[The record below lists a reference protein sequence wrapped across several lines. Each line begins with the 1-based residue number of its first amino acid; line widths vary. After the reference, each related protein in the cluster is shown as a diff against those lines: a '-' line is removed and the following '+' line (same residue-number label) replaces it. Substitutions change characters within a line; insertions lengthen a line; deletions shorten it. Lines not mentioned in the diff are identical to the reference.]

1 MSLPAKPT
9 IGARLRAISSTVRR
23 YHEIAGVGEIMRRYF
38 VINAF
43 DGSLTTLGVLAGSYV
58 AVVDRATTVISLIL
72 STAVSIGVA
81 GFYGSYQVERAE
93 RDRALREIE
102 ESTLSSMQDTT
113 LYSASRYATVIV
125 ALVDGISPLIASLL
139 IMIPFFFVPPASMH
153 AAFYIAG
160 AIAFVELF
168 LLGVFLGRVSRERL
182 WFAGVKLVLA
192 GVVALA
198 ISLLLDRGSA
208 P

>member
-1 MSLPAKPT
+1 
-9 IGARLRAISSTVRR
+9 VRQ

-43 DGSLTTLGVLAGSYV
+43 DGSLTALGVLAGSYV
-58 AVVDRATTVISLIL
+58 AGVDKAATVIALIL

-102 ESTLSSMQDTT
+102 ESTLTSLQDTT

-125 ALVDGISPLIASLL
+125 ALVDGISPLVASLL

-153 AAFYIAG
+153 TAFYLAG
-160 AIAFVELF
+160 GIAFVELF

-182 WFAGVKLVLA
+182 WFAGLKLVLA

-198 ISLLLDRGSA
+198 VSLLLNRGAA

>member
-1 MSLPAKPT
+1 
-9 IGARLRAISSTVRR
+9 VRQ

-58 AVVDRATTVISLIL
+58 AVVDKATTVISLIL

-93 RDRALREIE
+93 RDRALRDIE
-102 ESTLSSMQDTT
+102 ESTLTSLQDTT

-125 ALVDGISPLIASLL
+125 ALVDGLSPLIASLL
-139 IMIPFFFVPPASMH
+139 IMIPFFFVPPLSMH
-153 AAFYIAG
+153 AAFYAAG
-160 AIAFVELF
+160 GVAFVELF
-168 LLGVFLGRVSRERL
+168 LLGTFLGKVSRERL
-182 WFAGVKLVLA
+182 WYAGLKLVLA
-192 GVVALA
+192 GVVALGV
-198 ISLLLDRGSA
+198 SLLLNRGAA

>member
-9 IGARLRAISSTVRR
+9 IGARLRAVPVTVRQ

-58 AVVDRATTVISLIL
+58 AGVDKAATVISLIL

-93 RDRALREIE
+93 RDHALREIE
-102 ESTLSSMQDTT
+102 ESTLTSLQDTT

-139 IMIPFFFVPPASMH
+139 IMIPFFFVPPAAMH
-153 AAFYIAG
+153 EAFYAAG
-160 AIAFVELF
+160 AVAFVELF
-168 LLGVFLGRVSRERL
+168 LLGVFLGKVSRERL

-198 ISLLLDRGSA
+198 FSLLLNRGAA

>member
-1 MSLPAKPT
+1 MSLPAKLT
-9 IGARLRAISSTVRR
+9 IGVRVRAVLATVGQ

-43 DGSLTTLGVLAGSYV
+43 DGSLTTIGVLAGCYV
-58 AVVDRATTVISLIL
+58 AVVDKAATVISLIL

-102 ESTLSSMQDTT
+102 ESTLTSMQDTT

-139 IMIPFFFVPPASMH
+139 IMIPFFFVPPVSMH
-153 AAFYIAG
+153 AAFYIGG
-160 AIAFVELF
+160 AVAFAELF
-168 LLGVFLGRVSRERL
+168 LLGVFLGKVSRERL

-198 ISLLLDRGSA
+198 ISLLLNRGSA

>member
-1 MSLPAKPT
+1 VSLPAKPG
-9 IGARLRAISSTVRR
+9 IGARLRAVPATVRQ

-43 DGSLTTLGVLAGSYV
+43 DGSLTTLGVLAGCYV
-58 AVVDRATTVISLIL
+58 SGVDKAATVISLIL

-93 RDRALREIE
+93 HDRALRDIE
-102 ESTLSSMQDTT
+102 ESTLTSLQDTT

-125 ALVDGISPLIASLL
+125 ALVDGLSPLIASLL

-153 AAFYIAG
+153 AAFYLAG
-160 AIAFVELF
+160 GVAFVELF
-168 LLGVFLGRVSRERL
+168 LLGVFLGKVSRERL

-198 ISLLLDRGSA
+198 VSLLLNRGAA

>member
-9 IGARLRAISSTVRR
+9 IGARLRAVPVTVRQ

-58 AVVDRATTVISLIL
+58 AGVDKAATVISLIL

-93 RDRALREIE
+93 RDHALREIE
-102 ESTLSSMQDTT
+102 ESTLTSLQDTT

-139 IMIPFFFVPPASMH
+139 IMIPFFFVPPAAMH
-153 AAFYIAG
+153 AAFYAAG
-160 AIAFVELF
+160 AVAFVELF
-168 LLGVFLGRVSRERL
+168 LLGVFLGKVSRERL

-198 ISLLLDRGSA
+198 FSLLLNRGAA

>member
-1 MSLPAKPT
+1 MTRRPKPALRE
-9 IGARLRAISSTVRR
+9 RLRSIPATVRQ
-23 YHEIAGVGEIMRRYF
+23 YHEIAGVGEIARRYF

-43 DGSLTTLGVLAGSYV
+43 DGSLTTLGVIAGAFAGGVTSSH
-58 AVVDRATTVISLIL
+58 TVESLIL
-72 STAVSIGVA
+72 ATAVSIGVA

-102 ESTLSSMQDTT
+102 ESTLTSMQDTT

-139 IMIPFFFVPPASMH
+139 IMIPFFFVPPVSMH
-153 AAFYIAG
+153 AAFYIGG
-160 AIAFVELF
+160 AVAFAELF
-168 LLGVFLGRVSRERL
+168 LLGVFLGKVSRERL

-198 ISLLLDRGSA
+198 ISLLLNRGSA

>member
-1 MSLPAKPT
+1 M
-9 IGARLRAISSTVRR
+9 RLRAIPATVRQ
-23 YHEIAGVGEIMRRYF
+23 YHEIAGVGAIMRRYF

-58 AVVDRATTVISLIL
+58 AGVDKAATVISLIL

-102 ESTLSSMQDTT
+102 ESTLTSLQDTT

-153 AAFYIAG
+153 AAFYLAG
-160 AIAFVELF
+160 GIAFVELF
-168 LLGVFLGRVSRERL
+168 LLGVFLGKVSRERL

-198 ISLLLDRGSA
+198 VSLLLNRGAA

>member
-1 MSLPAKPT
+1 MSLPAKPS
-9 IGARLRAISSTVRR
+9 IGARLRAVPATVRQ

-43 DGSLTTLGVLAGSYV
+43 DGTLTTLGVLAGCYV
-58 AVVDRATTVISLIL
+58 AAVDRSATVISLIL

-93 RDRALREIE
+93 RDRALRDIE
-102 ESTLSSMQDTT
+102 ESTLTSMQDTT

-139 IMIPFFFVPPASMH
+139 IMIPFFFVPPLSMH
-153 AAFYIAG
+153 AAFYVAG
-160 AIAFVELF
+160 AVAFVELF
-168 LLGVFLGRVSRERL
+168 LLGVFLGKVSRERL
-182 WFAGVKLVLA
+182 WLAGVKLVLA

-198 ISLLLDRGSA
+198 VSLLLNRGAA

>member
-1 MSLPAKPT
+1 VPA
-9 IGARLRAISSTVRR
+9 TVRQ

-58 AVVDRATTVISLIL
+58 AVVDKAATVISLIL

-93 RDRALREIE
+93 RERALRDIE
-102 ESTLSSMQDTT
+102 ESTLTSLQDTT

-153 AAFYIAG
+153 AAFYVAG
-160 AIAFVELF
+160 GVAFVELF
-168 LLGVFLGRVSRERL
+168 LLGVFLGKVSRERL

-198 ISLLLDRGSA
+198 VSLLLNRAAA

>member
-1 MSLPAKPT
+1 VRRVAKPSFFS
-9 IGARLRAISSTVRR
+9 RLRAVPATVRQ

-43 DGSLTTLGVLAGSYV
+43 DGSLTTLGVLAGCYV
-58 AVVDRATTVISLIL
+58 AVVDKAATVISLIL

-93 RDRALREIE
+93 RDRALRDIE
-102 ESTLSSMQDTT
+102 ESTLTSMQDTT

-125 ALVDGISPLIASLL
+125 ALVDGLSPLVASLL
-139 IMIPFFFVPPASMH
+139 IMIPFLFVPPLSMH
-153 AAFYIAG
+153 AAFYAAG
-160 AIAFVELF
+160 AVAFAELF

-182 WFAGVKLVLA
+182 WYAGVKLVLA
-192 GVVALA
+192 GVVALG
-198 ISLLLDRGSA
+198 ISLLLNRGSA

>member
-1 MSLPAKPT
+1 VPA
-9 IGARLRAISSTVRR
+9 TVRQ

-58 AVVDRATTVISLIL
+58 AVVDKAATVISLIL

-93 RDRALREIE
+93 RDRALRDIE
-102 ESTLSSMQDTT
+102 ESTLTSLQDTT

-153 AAFYIAG
+153 AAFYVAG
-160 AIAFVELF
+160 GVAFVELF
-168 LLGVFLGRVSRERL
+168 LLGVFLGKVSRERL

-198 ISLLLDRGSA
+198 VSLLLNRAAA

>member
-1 MSLPAKPT
+1 MRPPAKPS
-9 IGARLRAISSTVRR
+9 IGKRLRAVPATVRQ

-43 DGSLTTLGVLAGSYV
+43 DGSLTALGVLAGSYV
-58 AVVDRATTVISLIL
+58 AGVDKAATVISLIL

-93 RDRALREIE
+93 RDRALRDIE
-102 ESTLSSMQDTT
+102 ESTLTSLQDTT

-125 ALVDGISPLIASLL
+125 ALVDGLSPLIASLL

-153 AAFYIAG
+153 TAFFAAG
-160 AIAFVELF
+160 GIAFVELF
-168 LLGVFLGRVSRERL
+168 LLGVFLGKVSRERL

-192 GVVALA
+192 GVVALGV
-198 ISLLLDRGSA
+198 SLLLNRGAAS
-208 P
+208 